1 VTLWKH
7 VLSVSTQRF
16 SNDGE
21 MRARSRRLVIGRPR
35 ARARAVTV
43 VSAEHLRRSLPLV
56 VVGHQTVSADTA
68 RALARLAEHAFKHH
82 LGPFTSAGD
91 PRRCPACLPLQ
102 PPSPQNTV
110 NPDIDIDIDI
120 DIEQRS
126 TTATMFRDFS
136 FDPVSPPS
144 FSAYEADRAA
154 MNVSPT
160 SQPETRQ
167 HYFTRP
173 PTPPCTIGDLASK
186 LNQQSLRIDT
196 SVQDCCSGPPT
207 PISDDER
214 AKPLHAPRPT
224 YSRVSASL
232 LRMQRQSS
240 SRMQCSPSHVRDIA
254 RLVQMIEVEEQCT
267 IADVTSRSSSTST
280 TTTTSSS
287 SSTST
292 CDEGVDMEY
301 DAPREGVEALISMP
315 QYRADSIRDSCVRVP
330 RPVRMRRRTTHRVEK
345 RSAS

>member
-1 VTLWKH
+1 MYRVSSGSKPAPWLGLQSMPLNTMARTL
-7 VLSVSTQRF
+7 
-16 SNDGE
+16 
-21 MRARSRRLVIGRPR
+21 GR
-35 ARARAVTV
+35 
-43 VSAEHLRRSLPLV
+43 
-56 VVGHQTVSADTA
+56 
-68 RALARLAEHAFKHH
+68 
-82 LGPFTSAGD
+82 FTSAGAETHAIA
-91 PRRCPACLPLQ
+91 RLPLQ
-102 PPSPQNTV
+102 TPSPLNTV
-110 NPDIDIDIDI
+110 NIDIDI

-126 TTATMFRDFS
+126 TRATMFRDFS

-160 SQPETRQ
+160 SQLETRQ

-214 AKPLHAPRPT
+214 NKSVHAPRPT

-280 TTTTSSS
+280 STTTTSSS
-287 SSTST
+287 SST
-292 CDEGVDMEY
+292 CDEGVDMEF
-301 DAPREGVEALISMP
+301 DAPREGVEALIGMP

-345 RSAS
+345 RRAS